1 MNYVFASVLS
11 LRRALTVFFCLGLTL
26 AASAAS
32 PLGLRSAVDKAIARM
47 RPSLVRIHVVST
59 EYSEGREL
67 KLQAVGSG
75 AIITEDGYLVTNH
88 HVAGHA
94 ANLVCTLWNREE
106 VEAEL
111 VGTDALTDIA
121 VLKLKP
127 RQPRKFVAARF
138 GNSAKLRVG
147 DSVLA
152 MGSPMALSQ
161 SVTLGIMSNLEMI
174 MPRFYG
180 SRGAFRLD
188 GEDVGSLVRWFG
200 HDAAIYGGN
209 SGGPLVNLKGEIIG
223 INEMQ
228 FGLSGA
234 IPGNLAQEIARGLI
248 AQGKITR
255 SWVGLDVQPRFKN
268 SLHKRGTVIS
278 GVIPNSP
285 ASRAGIRA
293 GDCLLRVDDQSTD
306 VQYDEQ
312 LPDLMRLLTG
322 LPIGREAKVILL
334 RDEKEMELAILPVE
348 RGERGPPQREFRE
361 WGITGCD
368 LSDLLARE
376 LKRETEQGVLV
387 TSVRP
392 GGPSVDAKPG
402 LAPRDVIVEVDGA
415 PLRNGRH
422 LAELSRSLLKDQTD
436 PKPVLVAFERESRR
450 YMTVIR
456 VGTQELR
463 EPGVEV
469 KKAWLPVETQVISR
483 DIARQRGTP
492 DLKGVY
498 ITDVYPNTTAA
509 KAGFKPGDFIIAV
522 DGEKLNAS
530 AMEHQEEFATLL
542 RQYEIGAEV
551 AFTILRGQEQIKIS
565 AKLESSPRPRRE
577 MKKYRDDNFEF
588 TAREIAFF
596 DVAEERWDPGQRGA
610 LIEEVKSGGWAELG
624 ELRVDD
630 VILQVDQRA
639 VDGVES
645 LRDILRQVAAEKKS
659 FIILKVMRG
668 IHTVFL
674 ELEPAWKL

>member
-1 MNYVFASVLS
+1 MTHSPTLVLP
-11 LRRALTVFFCLGLTL
+11 LRRAVTVFFCLGL
-26 AASAAS
+26 AVVASAAS
-32 PLGLRSAVDKAIARM
+32 PLGLRGAVDKAIARM

-59 EYSEGREL
+59 EYSDGREL
-67 KLQAVGSG
+67 KMQAVGSG

-94 ANLVCTLWNREE
+94 AHLVCTLWNREE
-106 VEAEL
+106 VDAEL

-127 RQPRKFVAARF
+127 RQPRKFAAARF
-138 GNSAKLRVG
+138 GDSAKLRVG

-180 SRGAFRLD
+180 PRSAFRLD

-248 AQGKITR
+248 AKGKISR

-268 SLHKRGTVIS
+268 SPYQRGVVVS

-293 GDCLLRVDDQSTD
+293 GDWLLRLNDRATD

-312 LPDLMRLLTG
+312 MPDLMRLLTT
-322 LPIGREAKVILL
+322 LPIGREARMIVL
-334 RDEKEMELAILPVE
+334 RDGNEMELAVTPVE
-348 RGERGPPQREFRE
+348 RGEREPPQREFRE

-376 LKRETEQGVLV
+376 LKRESDQGLLV

-392 GGPSVDAKPG
+392 GGPSGEAKPG
-402 LAPRDVIVEVDGA
+402 LAPRDVIIEIGGTPV
-415 PLRNGRH
+415 RNGRH
-422 LAELSRSLLKDQTD
+422 LIELSRALLKDQAD

-450 YMTVIR
+450 YLTVIR
-456 VGTQELR
+456 LGLQELR
-463 EPGVEV
+463 DPGVEV

-498 ITDVYPNTTAA
+498 VTEVYPNTTAA
-509 KAGFKPGDFIIAV
+509 AAGFKSGDFIIAV

-542 RQYEIGAEV
+542 RQYDIGAEV
-551 AFTILRGQEQIKIS
+551 AFTVLRGQERIKIT
-565 AKLESSPRPRRE
+565 AKLETSPKPRRE
-577 MKKYRDDNFEF
+577 MKKYRDENFDF

-596 DVAEERWDPGQRGA
+596 DVAEERWEPGQRGA
-610 LIEEVKSGGWAELG
+610 LIEEVKPGGWAELG

-630 VILQVDQRA
+630 VILQADQRT

-645 LRDILRQVAAEKKS
+645 LRDILRQAAAEKKS
-659 FIILKVMRG
+659 FVILKVLRG